1 MKQAKMAKKNGE
13 NQQTE
18 GITRLTGF
26 RFRKTATTTTTTT
39 AINKRWYNLHQYIH
53 TIEIR
58 AQQEA
63 NKNLSQEEKQRLRKL
78 KNEEKKAKKQQ
89 SQQSPKPTQGTSIQ
103 SSFIHSSP

>member
-1 MKQAKMAKKNGE
+1 MVQF
-13 NQQTE
+13 T
-18 GITRLTGF
+18 
-26 RFRKTATTTTTTT
+26 
-39 AINKRWYNLHQYIH
+39 QYIH

-89 SQQSPKPTQGTSIQ
+89 SQQTSKPTQGNSIKSLIIQ
-103 SSFIHSSP
+103 SSS